1 MVMLNLCL
9 PDRVL
14 EEKGEIESKYAEL
27 EKKWRPFQVSNGDI
41 HIDSTCRTEVIH
53 LCLLIQLFFPGEQ
66 EQIDGLEDINKL
78 LLSQTSLAQSEVE
91 KETEKTKRERGGRE
105 GA

>member
-1 MVMLNLCL
+1 MVMLHLCS

-27 EKKWRPFQVSNGDI
+27 EKKWRPFQVSNGDV
-41 HIDSTCRTEVIH
+41 DNTCRTKMIH
-53 LCLLIQLFFPGEQ
+53 LCPLIQLFFAGEQ

-78 LLSQTSLAQSEVE
+78 LLSQTSLAQSEVQ
-91 KETEKTKRERGGRE
+91 RERERE
-105 GA
+105 NEGK